1 MRLLAAA
8 PPAQPRRRAWLLTL
22 GLLAAGCARREA
34 AGARNGARAPT
45 EERPSRF
52 FLAVEIVR
60 HARVPARE
68 TAVAVSAC
76 QWHVSPSGALYGDH
90 WGWCEDFKV
99 LPPDSPGYLVITTL
113 LTGGAVG
120 GFSSLAILPPLPAE
134 VDLDGMALR
143 LDEVDGRLEI
153 TFRGRRHLL
162 APRQGTEIGA
172 APAWI
177 QPPED
182 TGHFDPGFG
191 EALPADVVYQAI
203 YHGRLDARRLAG
215 RQGSGLP
222 AP

>member
-8 PPAQPRRRAWLLTL
+8 PLAQPRRRAWLLTL
-22 GLLAAGCARREA
+22 GLLAAGCGWLGA
-34 AGARNGARAPT
+34 AGSPSQAGMPA
-45 EERPSRF
+45 EERPARS

-68 TAVAVSAC
+68 TAIAVSAC
-76 QWHVSPSGALYGDH
+76 QWHVSPTGALYGDH

-99 LPPDSPGYLVITTL
+99 LPPGSPGYLVITTL
-113 LTGGAVG
+113 LTGRAVG

-134 VDLDGMALR
+134 VDLDGLPLR
-143 LDEVDGRLEI
+143 LDEVDGRLEV

-162 APRQGTEIGA
+162 APRQGAEIGA

-182 TGHFDPGFG
+182 TGHFDPGFS
-191 EALPADVVYQAI
+191 EPLPADVVYRAV

-215 RQGSGLP
+215 RQG
-222 AP
+222 